1 MKNTLAAAILMSAMF
16 TSAVNGKPKE
26 KRPAALSL
34 DQYIEEAMR
43 GTAAA
48 KPASV
53 GSLWDPAAP
62 TADLARD
69 VRARAVD
76 DLVVINVVERASAV
90 AKGDLKSSRQSS
102 LKASV
107 SSAAGRKSPSG
118 ALVNLAN
125 TDMSSS
131 INGGASTTR
140 ETLVSTT
147 LAARVTHVLPNGY
160 LVLEG
165 TKEVQLNSERQIVT
179 VRGVARPADLSNN
192 TVLSDHLAQL
202 EVRVNGKGVVGDA
215 IRRPFILYRLLLGIL
230 PL

>member
-1 MKNTLAAAILMSAMF
+1 MKNALLTTLLAGTLAAAGGAKQKNKQPAQQSA
-16 TSAVNGKPKE
+16 
-26 KRPAALSL
+26 L
-34 DQYIEEAMR
+34 DHYIEEAMR
-43 GTAAA
+43 GPAGAN
-48 KPASV
+48 PASS
-53 GSLWDPAAP
+53 GSLWNPAAP
-62 TADLARD
+62 TAGLARD
-69 VRARAVD
+69 VRARAVN
-76 DLVVINVVERASAV
+76 DLVVIHVVERASAV

-102 LKASV
+102 LKATV
-107 SSAAGRKSPSG
+107 SSVAGRKSATG
-118 ALVNLAN
+118 ALANLAN
-125 TDMSSS
+125 TNTSSS
-131 INGGASTTR
+131 IDGGASTTR

-179 VRGVARPADLSNN
+179 VRGMARPADLFNN

-215 IRRPFILYRLLLGIL
+215 IRRPFILYRLLMGIL